1 MKTFFP
7 LRHRLKSSISH
18 IFASNI
24 SFHVL
29 PLFLVARFSILS
41 SSQACLLSLFSCK
54 VYCLL
59 SATKNEQRFFYSKF
73 HIISLLDFSPTF
85 SPLSYSEKK
94 CVSKP
99 KNTYY
104 SKQFF
109 WNNIVLIVSW
119 KYWNSTFICISL
131 VVYSNR
137 RSEIYRSIPI
147 PRILAISSNSE
158 LSALQF

>member
-1 MKTFFP
+1 MKALSAADFIRSLQIDQTWFLCQLNFRVNQIPYILYPNKYYNYEKKSYPINSYTTQIFEKYNARNDRMKTFFP

-73 HIISLLDFSPTF
+73 HIISLLDFSF
-85 SPLSYSEKK
+85 YIAYKRNL
-94 CVSKP
+94 
-99 KNTYY
+99 
-104 SKQFF
+104 
-109 WNNIVLIVSW
+109 
-119 KYWNSTFICISL
+119 
-131 VVYSNR
+131 
-137 RSEIYRSIPI
+137 
-147 PRILAISSNSE
+147 
-158 LSALQF
+158 

>member
-1 MKTFFP
+1 MLQILLEVCRWIKLDFYVNWILESIKYFASYNYEKKSYPINSYTTQIFEKYNARNDRMKTFFP

-73 HIISLLDFSPTF
+73 HIISLLDFSF
-85 SPLSYSEKK
+85 AYILSFILFRKK
-94 CVSKP
+94 M
-99 KNTYY
+99 Y
-104 SKQFF
+104 
-109 WNNIVLIVSW
+109 L
-119 KYWNSTFICISL
+119 
-131 VVYSNR
+131 
-137 RSEIYRSIPI
+137 
-147 PRILAISSNSE
+147 
-158 LSALQF
+158 

>member
-1 MKTFFP
+1 MLQILLEVCRWIKLDFYVNWILESIKYHIPCISHLTTMKKKSYPINSYTTQIFEKYNARNDRMKTFFP

-73 HIISLLDFSPTF
+73 HIISLLDFSILF
-85 SPLSYSEKK
+85 RKK
-94 CVSKP
+94 MC
-99 KNTYY
+99 
-104 SKQFF
+104 
-109 WNNIVLIVSW
+109 L
-119 KYWNSTFICISL
+119 
-131 VVYSNR
+131 
-137 RSEIYRSIPI
+137 
-147 PRILAISSNSE
+147 
-158 LSALQF
+158 

>member
-1 MKTFFP
+1 MLLVFFCVYQFCCIILKDILTGLKTFFP

-29 PLFLVARFSILS
+29 PLFFVARFSILS

-94 CVSKP
+94 CVSK
-99 KNTYY
+99 
-104 SKQFF
+104 
-109 WNNIVLIVSW
+109 
-119 KYWNSTFICISL
+119 KYLLF
-131 VVYSNR
+131 
-137 RSEIYRSIPI
+137 
-147 PRILAISSNSE
+147 
-158 LSALQF
+158 

>member
-1 MKTFFP
+1 MKKKSYPINGYRTQIFEKYNARNERMKTFFP

-85 SPLSYSEKK
+85 APLSYSEKN
-94 CVSKP
+94 VSLSRKILIIQ
-99 KNTYY
+99 NN
-104 SKQFF
+104 FF
-109 WNNIVLIVSW
+109 G
-119 KYWNSTFICISL
+119 
-131 VVYSNR
+131 
-137 RSEIYRSIPI
+137 
-147 PRILAISSNSE
+147 AI
-158 LSALQF
+158 

>member
-1 MKTFFP
+1 MKALSAADFIRILQIDQTWFLCQLNFRVNQIPYTLYFASYNYEKKSYPINDYTTQIFEKYNARNDRMKTFFP

-73 HIISLLDFSPTF
+73 HIISLLDFSILF
-85 SPLSYSEKK
+85 RKK
-94 CVSKP
+94 MC
-99 KNTYY
+99 
-104 SKQFF
+104 
-109 WNNIVLIVSW
+109 L
-119 KYWNSTFICISL
+119 
-131 VVYSNR
+131 
-137 RSEIYRSIPI
+137 
-147 PRILAISSNSE
+147 
-158 LSALQF
+158 

>member
-1 MKTFFP
+1 MKKKSYPINSYTTQIFEKYNARNDRMKTFFP

-94 CVSKP
+94 VSLSRKILIIQ
-99 KNTYY
+99 NN
-104 SKQFF
+104 FF
-109 WNNIVLIVSW
+109 ETI
-119 KYWNSTFICISL
+119 
-131 VVYSNR
+131 
-137 RSEIYRSIPI
+137 
-147 PRILAISSNSE
+147 
-158 LSALQF
+158 

>member
-1 MKTFFP
+1 MNIDSYFEKSLYEKKSYPINSYTTQIFEKYNARNERMKTFFP

-73 HIISLLDFSPTF
+73 HIISLLDFSRN
-85 SPLSYSEKK
+85 LSLHSDT
-94 CVSKP
+94 
-99 KNTYY
+99 KN
-104 SKQFF
+104 SC
-109 WNNIVLIVSW
+109 NIV
-119 KYWNSTFICISL
+119 
-131 VVYSNR
+131 
-137 RSEIYRSIPI
+137 
-147 PRILAISSNSE
+147 
-158 LSALQF
+158 

>member
-1 MKTFFP
+1 MVHPFNILSVTYENFASYNLKKKSYPINSYTTQIFEKYNARNDRMKTFFP

-73 HIISLLDFSPTF
+73 HIISLLDFSLHSLLYPIQ
-85 SPLSYSEKK
+85 KK
-94 CVSKP
+94 MC
-99 KNTYY
+99 
-104 SKQFF
+104 
-109 WNNIVLIVSW
+109 L
-119 KYWNSTFICISL
+119 
-131 VVYSNR
+131 
-137 RSEIYRSIPI
+137 
-147 PRILAISSNSE
+147 
-158 LSALQF
+158 